1 MLNNWDSWINGDE
14 WGYYIV
20 GHIYIYTYIYIH
32 IYTYIHIGL
41 VVFNPSE
48 KYESQLG

>member
-20 GHIYIYTYIYIH
+20 GHIYIYIYI
-32 IYTYIHIGL
+32 YIHIGL